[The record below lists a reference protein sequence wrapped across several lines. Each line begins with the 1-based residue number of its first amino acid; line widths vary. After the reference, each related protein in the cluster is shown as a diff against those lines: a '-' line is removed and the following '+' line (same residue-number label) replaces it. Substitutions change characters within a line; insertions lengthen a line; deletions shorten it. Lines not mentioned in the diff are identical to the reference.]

1 MEVMASIIYVV
12 DKDGDTHHKTEQVR
26 PLAGSGKAVPTSF
39 LDPGSNSA
47 GFEGVSTETT
57 PSLDHHSKHSHC
69 AAVFHCEGETEE
81 FQINGF
87 VY

>member
-1 MEVMASIIYVV
+1 MWWIKMETHTTKL
-12 DKDGDTHHKTEQVR
+12 DKCG

-57 PSLDHHSKHSHC
+57 PSLDHHSEHSLC

-87 VY
+87 VH